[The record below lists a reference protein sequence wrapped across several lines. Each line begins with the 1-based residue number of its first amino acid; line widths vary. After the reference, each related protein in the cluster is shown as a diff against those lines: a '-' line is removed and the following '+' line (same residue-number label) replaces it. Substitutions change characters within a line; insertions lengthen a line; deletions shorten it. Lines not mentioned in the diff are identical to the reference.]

1 RKYVAVASFE
11 QHQRYKEDFNAEYE
25 EYQNLNVLVEEII
38 NSFRELAEQQK
49 FLTPGSKAYQ
59 VKKEKTV
66 K

>member
-1 RKYVAVASFE
+1 RKYVAIASLE
-11 QHQRYKEDFNAEYE
+11 QRQRYKEDFNAEYE
-25 EYQNLNVLVEEII
+25 EYQNLHVLVDNIT

-49 FLTPGSKAYQ
+49 FLTPGSKGYQ